1 VPSHRPRA
9 LALTTLALALLSMSV
24 TACSAGSLG
33 SSAGDGSGTA
43 ITFLVDNS
51 PDTVAEAEALA
62 ADFNAKNPGTTVR
75 VETRPGGSEGDN
87 IVKTR
92 LSTGSMAE
100 VFLYNS
106 GSLFQ
111 QIDPQ
116 RNLIP
121 LSAEPFAQ
129 NVHEDFA
136 PQVTAG
142 GQVYGVPWG
151 SAYVGGVL
159 YNKRVYE
166 QLGLQVPKTWADFL
180 ANSQRIKDAGI
191 APIIQT
197 YQTTWTSQLFVLG
210 DFHNVAA
217 ASPSF
222 AEDYT
227 ANKAKYATDPAAI
240 KGFEHLQ
247 QVHELGLLNPDFA
260 AAKYEDGLRMLAAGE
275 GVQFPMLSN
284 AIAALQTVAPDKVN
298 DIGFFA
304 LPSDDAATN
313 GATTWYPS
321 GIYVPNTTTD
331 ARLDAVK
338 SFLAYIVSPDGC
350 QEFSEVSVLTGPL
363 MITGCELPADVPPIT
378 KDVQAYFDAGAQSP
392 ALEFLSP
399 VKGPSLE
406 QITVEVGSGIRPAR
420 EGAALYDAD
429 VEKQAQQLG
438 LAGW

>member
-1 VPSHRPRA
+1 MSRIDAPIVRPYALASLSLKRSNTPSSCGSSQRGDPDVPSHRPRA

-51 PDTVAEAEALA
+51 PDTVAEADGLV

-75 VETRPGGSEGDN
+75 VEIRPGGSEGDN

-116 RNLIP
+116 RNLMP
-121 LSAEPFAQ
+121 LSGEAFVG
-129 NVHEDFA
+129 NVDEDFA
-136 PQVTAG
+136 PQVSAG
-142 GQVYGVPWG
+142 GQLYGVPWG
-151 SAYVGGVL
+151 SAYLGGVL

-197 YQTTWTSQLFVLG
+197 YQHTWTSQLFVLA
-210 DFHNVAA
+210 DFHNVATA
-217 ASPSF
+217 NPAF

-304 LPSDDAATN
+304 LP
-313 GATTWYPS
+313 G
-321 GIYVPNTTTD
+321 
-331 ARLDAVK
+331 
-338 SFLAYIVSPDGC
+338 
-350 QEFSEVSVLTGPL
+350 
-363 MITGCELPADVPPIT
+363 
-378 KDVQAYFDAGAQSP
+378 
-392 ALEFLSP
+392 
-399 VKGPSLE
+399 
-406 QITVEVGSGIRPAR
+406 
-420 EGAALYDAD
+420 
-429 VEKQAQQLG
+429 
-438 LAGW
+438 